1 MSTSLHYLNPIYNLS
16 YRFCCHDFAIGQS
29 SSAELQCASEC
40 PPLFAAVFYMF
51 GLACDPFCVHRRGRA
66 TVQLGSIHISH
77 LKTISDRHLR
87 HSHVWIHFCS
97 VYIIFWQTPLLS
109 PCGHP
114 MCTPRNLLDLTHPL
128 PDIWFLSSLRTTRP
142 TKALIDSV
150 HIVVGGPSG

>member
-1 MSTSLHYLNPIYNLS
+1 MS

-40 PPLFAAVFYMF
+40 PPLFAALFYMF
-51 GLACDPFCVHRRGRA
+51 GHACDPFCVHQRGRA

-77 LKTISDRHLR
+77 PQTFPGRRLS
-87 HSHVWIHFCS
+87 HSHICDIYVQFRS
-97 VYIIFWQTPLLS
+97 YFNKLLLS

-128 PDIWFLSSLRTTRP
+128 PDIWFLSLRTTRRP
-142 TKALIDSV
+142 TSALIDSV
-150 HIVVGGPSG
+150 HIVVRPSVRVVTMRVNRRKG